1 MLIYLDKEAGRI
13 YIVME
18 YCEGGDLSKVME
30 THKEETFFEEKQVS
44 FLCRHTC
51 CTHSILYTLHNPN
64 IFFYYLLD

>member
-30 THKEETFFEEKQVS
+30 THKEERFFEEKQVS
-44 FLCRHTC
+44 FLCRHTHC
-51 CTHSILYTLHNPN
+51 ACHSLYFKQPSKT
-64 IFFYYLLD
+64 F

>member
-30 THKEETFFEEKQVS
+30 THKEERFFEEKQVS
-44 FLCRHTC
+44 FLCRHIY
-51 CTHSILYTLHNPN
+51 CTHSILYTLNNPKKN
-64 IFFYYLLD
+64 FHFF